1 MPDPERAKV
10 KAPTLRGHM
19 SMGQGQGANE
29 GLVSRGQCLGVEV
42 NGPMSTVKYPVVQL
56 LEPTPIGQGLGDNAK
71 GSEVKGPRSRG
82 PSQWAKKG
90 LTSCGRDK
98 GAKAKGEMLRSRGQG
113 AKVLGRD
120 FKGPRLKAAKVNGR
134 RLMGTRRR
142 GQGRGDVGGK

>member
-1 MPDPERAKV
+1 MPRGV
-10 KAPTLRGHM
+10 KSRV
-19 SMGQGQGANE
+19 QGQW
-29 GLVSRGQCLGVEV
+29 
-42 NGPMSTVKYPVVQL
+42 
-56 LEPTPIGQGLGDNAK
+56 
-71 GSEVKGPRSRG
+71 G

-90 LTSCGRDK
+90 LTPCGRDK

-142 GQGRGDVGGK
+142 GQGRGMLGEVMFWDRGLGGRDQVS